1 MGDDNRR
8 FTTIGE
14 NIHTTRVLLRRGRRI
29 AEAPDG
35 RESVRFRDRSGAGR
49 YLPIP
54 DADKAGQDY
63 DEGRVKHVGIA
74 VRTAMAGGPDAPVA
88 REYLM
93 TLVDRQERAGAHY
106 LDLNVD
112 EVSLKPQEQQR
123 AMAWLA
129 EMVQAA
135 GSTPLSIDSS
145 NGDTIRTGLAAVDGA
160 RAGRPLLNSAS
171 LERIE
176 VLDDVTRFDTRVV
189 VTAAGDSGMPAG
201 ADERVDNASRIIRAA
216 LDKGIAAG
224 DIFVDPLVFPISVDI
239 DFGNHCLDA
248 IRTIRERFGPAIHIT
263 GGFSNVSFGMP
274 QRRLINDVFLLLA
287 IDAGADSGIVDP
299 VTSHLDQ
306 VHGMDRASA
315 RYRMTEDLLLGRDQ
329 RCKAF
334 LRAHR
339 RGQLDER
346 EQADG

>member
-1 MGDDNRR
+1 MGDGNGR

-14 NIHTTRVLLRRGRRI
+14 NIHTTRVLLRRGKRI

-35 RESVRFRDRSGAGR
+35 RESVRFRDRAGHGR

-54 DADKAGQDY
+54 DAVKKGQDY
-63 DEGRVKHVGIA
+63 QEGRVKHVGIA
-74 VRTAMAGGPDAPVA
+74 VRTAMAGGPDAA
-88 REYLM
+88 IAIEYLA
-93 TLVDRQERAGAHY
+93 TLIDRQERAGADY

-112 EVSLKPQEQQR
+112 EVSLKPEEQRQ

-129 EMVQAA
+129 GMVQET
-135 GSTPLSIDSS
+135 GSTPLSVDSS
-145 NGDTIRTGLAAVDGA
+145 NGETIRTGLEAVDPD

-176 VLDDVTRFDTRVV
+176 VLDDVKRFDTRVV

-201 ADERVDNASRIIRAA
+201 AGERVDNATRIIQAA
-216 LDKGIAAG
+216 FAKGIEAS
-224 DIFVDPLVFPISVDI
+224 DVFVDPLVFPISVDI
-239 DFGNHCLDA
+239 EFGNHCLDA
-248 IRTIRERFGPAIHIT
+248 IRTIRRRFGPDIHIT

-287 IDAGADSGIVDP
+287 IQAGADSGIVDP
-299 VTSHLDQ
+299 VTSHLDE
-306 VHGMDRASA
+306 VHGMDRDSV
-315 RYRMTEDLLLGRDQ
+315 RYTMAEDLLLGRDD

-339 RGQLDER
+339 RGQLNR
-346 EQADG
+346 EG

>member
-1 MGDDNRR
+1 MGDGNGR

-14 NIHTTRVLLRRGRRI
+14 NIHTTRVLMRRGKRI
-29 AEAPDG
+29 VEAPDG
-35 RESVRFRDRSGAGR
+35 RESVRFRDRGGGSR

-54 DADKAGQDY
+54 DAVKKGQDY
-63 DEGRVKHVGIA
+63 EEGRVKHVGVA
-74 VRTAMAGGPDAPVA
+74 VRTAMAGGPDTPVA
-88 REYLM
+88 VEYLA
-93 TLVDRQERAGAHY
+93 TLVDRQERAGADY

-112 EVSLKPQEQQR
+112 EVSLKPEEQQQ

-129 EMVQAA
+129 GMVQDT
-135 GSTPLSIDSS
+135 GSTPLSVDSS
-145 NGDTIRTGLAAVDGA
+145 NSDTIRTGLEMVDA
-160 RAGRPLLNSAS
+160 DRSGRPLMNSAS

-176 VLDDVTRFDTRVV
+176 VLDDVKRFDTRVV

-201 ADERVDNASRIIRAA
+201 TGERVDNATRIIEAA
-216 LDKGIAAG
+216 LGKGIEAS

-239 DFGNHCLDA
+239 EFGNHCLEA
-248 IRTIRERFGPAIHIT
+248 IRTIRGRFGPDIHIT

-287 IDAGADSGIVDP
+287 LQAGADSGIVDP
-299 VTSHLDQ
+299 VTSHLDE
-306 VHGMDRASA
+306 VHGMDRESV
-315 RYRMTEDLLLGRDQ
+315 RYQMAEDLLLGRDD

-339 RGQLDER
+339 RGQLNE
-346 EQADG
+346 GG

>member
-1 MGDDNRR
+1 MGDGGR

-29 AEAPDG
+29 VEAPDG
-35 RESVRFRDRSGAGR
+35 RESVRFKDRSDASG

-54 DADKAGQDY
+54 DAVKAGQDY
-63 DEGRVKHVGIA
+63 QEGRVKHVGIA
-74 VRTAMAGGPDAPVA
+74 VRTAMGDGSDKPVA
-88 REYLM
+88 REYLA

-112 EVSLKPQEQQR
+112 EVSLKPEEQQQ
-123 AMAWLA
+123 AMTWLA
-129 EMVQAA
+129 GMVQET

-145 NGDTIRTGLAAVDGA
+145 NSDTIRTGLEAVNA
-160 RAGRPLLNSAS
+160 ERAGRPLLNSAS
-171 LERIE
+171 LERVE
-176 VLDDVTRFDTRVV
+176 VLDDATRFDTRVV

-201 ADERVDNASRIIRAA
+201 TDERVQNATRIIEAA
-216 LDKGIAAG
+216 LAKGIEAR
-224 DIFVDPLVFPISVDI
+224 DIFVDPLVFPISVDT

-248 IRTIRERFGPAIHIT
+248 IRTIRGRFGAEIHIT

-287 IDAGADSGIVDP
+287 VEAGADSGIVDP
-299 VTSHLDQ
+299 VTSHLDE
-306 VHGMDRASA
+306 VHGMDRTSD
-315 RYRMTEDLLLGRDQ
+315 RYRMAEDLLLGRDY
-329 RCKAF
+329 RCKTF

-339 RGQLDER
+339 KGELDAR
-346 EQADG
+346 E

>member
-1 MGDDNRR
+1 MGNGNGR

-14 NIHTTRVLLRRGRRI
+14 NIHTTRVLLRRGKRI
-29 AEAPDG
+29 VEAPDG
-35 RESVRFRDRSGAGR
+35 RESVRFKDRAGGSR

-54 DADKAGQDY
+54 DAAKKAQDY
-63 DEGRVKHVGIA
+63 QEGRVKHVGIA
-74 VRTAMAGGPDAPVA
+74 VRTAMAGGPDAPA
-88 REYLM
+88 ALEYLA
-93 TLVDRQERAGAHY
+93 TLVDRQERAGADY

-112 EVSLKPQEQQR
+112 EVSLKPEEQQR

-129 EMVQAA
+129 GMVQET
-135 GSTPLSIDSS
+135 GSTPLSVDSS
-145 NGDTIRTGLAAVDGA
+145 NGETIRTGLEAVDGN

-176 VLDDVTRFDTRVV
+176 VLDDVKRFDTRVV

-201 ADERVDNASRIIRAA
+201 AGERVGNATRIIEAA
-216 LDKGIAAG
+216 LGKGIEAS
-224 DIFVDPLVFPISVDI
+224 DVFVDPLVFPISVDI
-239 DFGNHCLDA
+239 EFGNHCLDA
-248 IRTIRERFGPAIHIT
+248 VRTIRGRFGPDIHIT

-287 IDAGADSGIVDP
+287 IEAGADSGIVDP
-299 VTSHLDQ
+299 VTSHLDE
-306 VHGMDRASA
+306 VHGMDRSSF
-315 RYRMTEDLLLGRDQ
+315 RYTMAEDLLLGRDD

-339 RGQLDER
+339 RGELDR
-346 EQADG
+346 EG

>member
-1 MGDDNRR
+1 MGDGNGR

-14 NIHTTRVLLRRGRRI
+14 NIHTTRVLLRRGKRVV
-29 AEAPDG
+29 AAPDG
-35 RESVRFRDRSGAGR
+35 RESVRFKDRAGGGR

-54 DADKAGQDY
+54 DTVKKGQDY
-63 DEGRVKHVGIA
+63 QEGRVKHVGIA
-74 VRTAMAGGPDAPVA
+74 VRTAMAGGPDAPA
-88 REYLM
+88 ALEYLA
-93 TLVDRQERAGAHY
+93 TLIDRQERAGADY

-112 EVSLKPQEQQR
+112 EVSLKPEEQQR

-129 EMVQAA
+129 GMVQET
-135 GSTPLSIDSS
+135 GSTPLSVDSS
-145 NGDTIRTGLAAVDGA
+145 NAETIRTGLQAVDGN

-176 VLDDVTRFDTRVV
+176 ALDDVKRFDARVV

-201 ADERVDNASRIIRAA
+201 AGERVDNATRIIEAA
-216 LDKGIAAG
+216 FGKGIEAS
-224 DIFVDPLVFPISVDI
+224 DVFVDPLVFPISVDVE
-239 DFGNHCLDA
+239 FGNHCLDA
-248 IRTIRERFGPAIHIT
+248 IRTIRGRFGPDIHIT

-287 IDAGADSGIVDP
+287 IEAGADSGIVDP
-299 VTSHLDQ
+299 VTSHLDE
-306 VHGMDRASA
+306 VHGLDRASL
-315 RYRMTEDLLLGRDQ
+315 RYTMAEDLLLGRDD

-339 RGQLDER
+339 RGLLNQE
-346 EQADG
+346 G